1 MYIGFVLLACVDADL
16 SDACSVGCAYV
27 MLYSQKFVLNLD
39 GSKGAG
45 VSAARPPAAAPLRRR
60 SAAVPSAYGNWL
72 VAMVT
77 GMFCFV
83 YFSFG
88 SILDNVWEDYE

>member
-1 MYIGFVLLACVDADL
+1 MFVRLSLCDVIGIV
-16 SDACSVGCAYV
+16 
-27 MLYSQKFVLNLD
+27 QKFVLNLD
-39 GSKGAG
+39 GSKGAA
-45 VSAARPPAAAPLRRR
+45 VSAARPPAAVPLRRR
-60 SAAVPSAYGNWL
+60 SVAVLSAYL

-77 GMFCFV
+77 GMFGFV